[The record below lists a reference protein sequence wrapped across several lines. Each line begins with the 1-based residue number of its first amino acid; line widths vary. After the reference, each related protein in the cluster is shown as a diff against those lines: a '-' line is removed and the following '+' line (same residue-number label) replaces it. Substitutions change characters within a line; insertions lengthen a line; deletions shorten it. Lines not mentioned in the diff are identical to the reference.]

1 MNKFSKNIHA
11 KSSRTQRSEK
21 KKMNMFSKNLV
32 KSSRMQRS
40 KKKKIERL
48 VKGTYLVEGSRTQR
62 SNKKMNIL
70 SKELTWWKAQELK
83 GAARRRR

>member
-1 MNKFSKNIHA
+1 ME
-11 KSSRTQRSEK
+11 KSSRTQRIEK

-32 KSSRMQRS
+32 KSSRIQRS
-40 KKKKIERL
+40 KKKIERL

-62 SNKKMNIL
+62 SKKKMNIL

>member
-1 MNKFSKNIHA
+1 V

-21 KKMNMFSKNLV
+21 KKMNMFSKTLV
-32 KSSRMQRS
+32 KSSRIQRS
-40 KKKKIERL
+40 KNKKIERL
-48 VKGTYLVEGSRTQR
+48 VKGTNLVEGSRTQR
-62 SNKKMNIL
+62 SKKKMIL

>member
-1 MNKFSKNIHA
+1 V

-21 KKMNMFSKNLV
+21 KKMNMFSKKLV
-32 KSSRMQRS
+32 KSSRIQRS
-40 KKKKIERL
+40 KNKKIERL

-62 SNKKMNIL
+62 SKKKMIL